1 MWAPLR
7 SAVRVVFRRRR
18 VERELDDELRFHL
31 EMQAAENVRRGM
43 DAVRARQAAVQSF
56 GGYERVKEQ
65 CRDARGARSVEM
77 LAQDTRFAL
86 RALRTNP
93 GFAAAAVLTLGLGIG
108 ANTALFSVVD
118 AVLLRPLPYAE
129 PERLVQIWSSS
140 PHGIARNSMSP
151 ADFFDLRDEA
161 VAGGVLESM
170 GGYVDGDAF
179 TLTGRGEPTRV
190 TGAMVTT
197 GLFDV
202 LGVQAASGRTFVQA
216 DGDGD
221 ALVVVLSD
229 VLWRTRFGASPAVIG
244 ESVTLDARAY
254 TIAGVMP
261 PGFAFPSAEAQLWV
275 PLAGSWRSASRSA
288 HFLGVVG
295 RLAREV
301 RPDAALAF
309 LRDAALRL
317 EAAYPASNKGW
328 GVTLVPLHESVT
340 GGARRALLVLLA
352 AVGCVLLIAC
362 ANVATLLLARG
373 TVRIRELAVR
383 AALGATRARV
393 ARQQL
398 TESAVIGV
406 LGGAAGIL
414 IAYWSLLALRG
425 AGGFQLPRF
434 DEVRLDARLLAVAT
448 AAAVLTGLAAGLVPA
463 WRVARTDPI
472 EALRGGRAAAPGGAR
487 LRALLVAAEIA
498 LTLALMIGAGLLVRS
513 MAQLGQVDT
522 GLRADGVL
530 LAEIGLPTAV
540 YPPAA
545 RAAFF
550 DAAVDEIRTIPGVE
564 AAGAGGPIPLSGREA
579 ILRFGLRIEGRP
591 DAAAGRGDRVYV
603 RWATEGYFRA
613 MGIPVLAGR
622 AFSDRDRGGSTPVAV
637 IDETLAARHF
647 PGESPLGRRIRASN
661 DQTWREIVG
670 VVGAVR
676 QTRIEDAPEPHMY
689 VLQAQRPTAALTIA
703 VRTAANPTALL
714 PAVRERVRRLD
725 PDLAVFNARTLQDV
739 VSGSVAS
746 RRFSALALALF
757 AALAAVLTSVGIY
770 GVMAYW
776 VSEST
781 QEIGVRLALGA
792 TRGGI
797 LGMVLGRSLRVTA
810 AGMAAGLGLAAA
822 GSGALSGLLFGV
834 TATDPPTFAAV
845 SLLVVTVAAAAS
857 YVPARRA
864 LAIDAATSLRS
875 D

>member
-7 SAVRVVFRRRR
+7 NAVRVIFRRRR

-31 EMQAAENVRRGM
+31 EMQAAENARRGM
-43 DAVRARQAAVQSF
+43 DTVRARQAAVQSF

-77 LAQDTRFAL
+77 LAQDARFAL
-86 RALRTNP
+86 RTLRTNP

-118 AVLLRPLPYAE
+118 AVLLSPLPYTA

-161 VAGGVLESM
+161 VARGVLESM

-179 TLTGRGEPTRV
+179 TLTGRGEPIRV

-216 DGDGD
+216 DGEGD

-229 VLWRTRFGASPAVIG
+229 ALWRTRFGASPSVVG
-244 ESVTLDARAY
+244 GSVTLDARAY

-261 PGFAFPSAEAQLWV
+261 AGFAFPSPEAQLWV

-288 HFLGVVG
+288 HFLDVVG
-295 RLAREV
+295 RLAQGV
-301 RPDAALAF
+301 RPDAALAL

-317 EAAYPASNKGW
+317 EAEYPASNKGW
-328 GVTLVPLHESVT
+328 GVTLVPLHEGVT
-340 GGARRALLVLLA
+340 GGARRPLLVLLA

-362 ANVATLLLARG
+362 ANVASLLLARG

-393 ARQQL
+393 ARQLL

-406 LGGAAGIL
+406 LGGAAGLL

-425 AGGFQLPRF
+425 AGGFDLPRF
-434 DEVRLDARLLAVAT
+434 DEVRLDARVLAVAT
-448 AAAVLTGLAAGLVPA
+448 AAALLTGLAAGLVPA

-472 EALRGGRAAAPGGAR
+472 ETLRGGRAATPGGAR

-513 MAQLGQVDT
+513 MARLGQVDT

-540 YPPAA
+540 YSPPA
-545 RAAFF
+545 RATFF
-550 DAAVDEIRTIPGVE
+550 DAAVHEIRTIPGVD

-591 DAAAGRGDRVYV
+591 DPAAGRGDRVYV

-637 IDETLAARHF
+637 IDDTLAKRHF
-647 PGESPLGRRIRASN
+647 PAGSPLGRRIRASN

-676 QTRIEDAPEPHMY
+676 QARIEDPPEPHMY

-703 VRTAANPTALL
+703 VRTAGNPTALL

-739 VSGSVAS
+739 VSGSLAS
-746 RRFSALALALF
+746 RRFSALVLALF
-757 AALAAVLTSVGIY
+757 ATLAAALTSVGIY

-776 VSEST
+776 VSETT
-781 QEIGVRLALGA
+781 QEIGVRVALGA
-792 TRGGI
+792 PRGEI

-810 AGMAAGLGLAAA
+810 AGMAAGLSLAAA

-834 TATDPPTFAAV
+834 TATDPATFAAV
-845 SLLVVTVAAAAS
+845 TLLVLTVAAAAS